1 MKLTIGQMLT
11 KNDLLTYFGL
21 DATKTLLELISTKH
35 PLLLLFSLLFV
46 VHTNIFG
53 AQIVFSLTF
62 LDILLHEDV

>member
-35 PLLLLFSLLFV
+35 PLLL
-46 VHTNIFG
+46 
-53 AQIVFSLTF
+53 
-62 LDILLHEDV
+62 